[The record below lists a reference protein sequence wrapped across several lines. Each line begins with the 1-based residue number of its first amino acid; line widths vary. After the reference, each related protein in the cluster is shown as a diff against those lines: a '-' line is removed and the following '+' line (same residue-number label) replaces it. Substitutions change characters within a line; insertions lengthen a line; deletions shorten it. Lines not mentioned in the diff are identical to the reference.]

1 VKILTYFPYCRSALL
16 AAEKRKIKDIQQ
28 LMIKGKKI
36 SRKEIAEAAGVS
48 DAMVSYALSDTS
60 KVKIKAETRERIRRI
75 AEEKGYMPNFIG
87 RALVNRQSY
96 NIGLL
101 MPAKCVSA
109 ISLHYLYMLHG
120 LSNAIND
127 TEYCLSTFFGAND
140 KYYHKIMEGRV
151 DGIVIMD
158 SGFDKSYV
166 EKTINIGLPT
176 VIMNL
181 DYDIKDFSKTAC
193 IRPDHEKLISVAF
206 DYFMSHNCKKIL
218 YINNPSLC
226 SPAMMLYEAF
236 NMECG
241 KYASQ
246 GVLGTTIA
254 PAENFSQQIE
264 NIFKSGQKWDAFL
277 VNGNI
282 YNIELYKIAEKLGL
296 IPEKD
301 FKVFTS
307 HSCKN
312 EPCKGPL
319 YVHASEKI
327 GKMAW
332 EILYSML
339 NEKGKGKKILIP
351 YEKI

>member
-1 VKILTYFPYCRSALL
+1 
-16 AAEKRKIKDIQQ
+16 
-28 LMIKGKKI
+28 MIKGKKI

-181 DYDIKDFSKTAC
+181 DYDIKDFSRTAC
-193 IRPDHEKLISVAF
+193 IRPDHENFISLAF
-206 DYFMSHNCKKIL
+206 EYFISYNCKKIL

-226 SPAMMLYEAF
+226 SPTLLLHESF
-236 NMECG
+236 NRECE
-241 KYASQ
+241 KHASE
-246 GVLGTTIA
+246 GVIGTTLT
-254 PAENFSQQIE
+254 PAENFSQQVE
-264 NIFKSGQKWDAFL
+264 NIFLSEQKWDAFL
-277 VNGNI
+277 INGQN
-282 YNIELYKIAEKLGL
+282 YCIELCRTAEKLGL

-301 FKVFTS
+301 FKIFTS
-307 HSCKN
+307 NSCRIELCN
-312 EPCKGPL
+312 GPL
-319 YVHASEKI
+319 YVHAAEKI
-327 GKMAW
+327 GEMAW
-332 EILYSML
+332 DILYSML
-339 NEKGKGKKILIP
+339 NGKGKGAKILVP
-351 YEKI
+351 YEKV